1 MRHHA
6 AIGPSKAHGDR
17 GWLAPLVISLVSW
30 SACASTSDGPA
41 TPGTRST
48 PSAHSSAQPTTQ
60 PHTAL
65 PPGSGL
71 PPLVARHGELALT
84 LAAQLRNAK
93 ACGDVADVIERYVER
108 HKAELAPTVKAVIAW
123 EKVATP
129 DELKAYYRNV
139 FPAIEVRIDAGE
151 RCEKH
156 LGARR
161 AFERYFAATG
171 LD

>member
-1 MRHHA
+1 MRFR
-6 AIGPSKAHGDR
+6 SSF
-17 GWLAPLVISLVSW
+17 APLAMSLWSL
-30 SACASTSDGPA
+30 SACASAPETSPA
-41 TPGTRST
+41 QSNRSKQSTAPEPVTP
-48 PSAHSSAQPTTQ
+48 Q

-71 PPLVARHGELALT
+71 PPLVARHGELALM
-84 LAAQLRNAK
+84 LASQLRSAK

-108 HKAELAPTVKAVIAW
+108 HRSELGPTVQAVIAW
-123 EKVATP
+123 EKVATS
-129 DELKAYYRNV
+129 DELKTYYRNV

>member
-1 MRHHA
+1 MRLPLSL
-6 AIGPSKAHGDR
+6 GT
-17 GWLAPLVISLVSW
+17 LAMALWSW
-30 SACASTSDGPA
+30 SACASTQDSPQA
-41 TPGTRST
+41 SSSPST
-48 PSAHSSAQPTTQ
+48 PSGQTASQASSTQ
-60 PHTAL
+60 PHTAM

-84 LAAQLRNAK
+84 LASQLRTAK

>member
-1 MRHHA
+1 MRLLSSF
-6 AIGPSKAHGDR
+6 GP
-17 GWLAPLVISLVSW
+17 LAVSLVSW
-30 SACASTSDGPA
+30 SACASTPE
-41 TPGTRST
+41 TPPTRST
-48 PSAHSSAQPTTQ
+48 TSGTPQPTAPQ
-60 PHTAL
+60 PHTAM

-71 PPLVARHGELALT
+71 PPLVARHGELALM
-84 LAAQLRNAK
+84 LASELRSAK

-108 HKAELAPTVKAVIAW
+108 HRSELGPTVQAVIAW

-129 DELKAYYRNV
+129 DELKTYYRNV

>member
-1 MRHHA
+1 MRNSLRVSELALRVALVVALIA
-6 AIGPSKAHGDR
+6 A
-17 GWLAPLVISLVSW
+17 W
-30 SACASTSDGPA
+30 SACASSA
-41 TPGTRST
+41 ST
-48 PSAHSSAQPTTQ
+48 PERGPGSTQAPAPAASPQ
-60 PHTAL
+60 PHTAM

-71 PPLVARHGELALT
+71 PPLVARHGELALM
-84 LAAQLRNAK
+84 LAERLRAAK
-93 ACGDVADVIERYVER
+93 ACGDVADALERFVER
-108 HKAELAPTVKAVIAW
+108 HRSELGPTVQATIAW

-129 DELKAYYRNV
+129 DALKTYYRNV